1 MNKEEIVR
9 RLEELNVLSCELDTA
24 EAQRLEMSAS
34 VVGYANSFIKGLDK
48 VKTFGARE
56 ANSLEINN
64 KKRPLKELLNLYQ
77 KEVVET
83 GINAASGGHL
93 LLKMRLLIGSNLS
106 SCFHLVRLAVCLL
119 AAQYLLLLHL
129 LLQEIDTRL
138 RMSLFVRVL
147 SI

>member
-24 EAQRLEMSAS
+24 ETQRLEMSGS
-34 VVGYANSFIKGLDK
+34 VMDYANSFIAGLGK
-48 VKTFGARE
+48 VKAFGARE

-83 GINAASGGHL
+83 GINAASGG
-93 LLKMRLLIGSNLS
+93 
-106 SCFHLVRLAVCLL
+106 SC
-119 AAQYLLLLHL
+119 
-129 LLQEIDTRL
+129 
-138 RMSLFVRVL
+138 S
-147 SI
+147 